1 MGTLAAIAIGG
12 AFGAAARYG
21 LDRLIEA
28 HVESLFPAATFSIN
42 VIGCALSALIVTVL
56 VERLGAPSWLGLG
69 ANVGFV
75 GAYTT
80 FSTFAFEAYGLL
92 QGGRALLAVA
102 YVVSSAGA
110 GVAAIAAGT
119 WLGRA

>member
-1 MGTLAAIAIGG
+1 MGTVAAVALGG
-12 AFGAAARYG
+12 AVGAAARYG
-21 LDRLIEA
+21 LDRLIES
-28 HVESLFPAATFSIN
+28 HVESVFPAATFTIN
-42 VIGCALSALIVTVL
+42 VTGCAISALIVAVV

-92 QGGRALLAVA
+92 QEGRALLAVVYA
-102 YVVSSAGA
+102 ASSAVA
-110 GVAAIAAGT
+110 GVAAIGAGT
-119 WLGRA
+119 WLGRI